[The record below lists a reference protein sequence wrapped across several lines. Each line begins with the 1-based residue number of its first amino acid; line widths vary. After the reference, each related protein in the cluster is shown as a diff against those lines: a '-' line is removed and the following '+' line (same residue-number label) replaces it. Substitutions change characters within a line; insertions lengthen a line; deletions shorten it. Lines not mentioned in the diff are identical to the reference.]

1 MKLLLAYLLIINAA
15 GLLLMLTDK
24 WKARKNRRRI
34 PEATLMTV
42 AALGGST
49 GILLGMYLFRHKTLH
64 HKFTLGIPLILAL
77 QIVAAT
83 WIFIYR

>member
-64 HKFTLGIPLILAL
+64 PKFTLGIPLILAL

>member
-49 GILLGMYLFRHKTLH
+49 GVLLGMYLFRHKTLH
-64 HKFTLGIPLILAL
+64 PKFTLGIPLILAL

>member
-49 GILLGMYLFRHKTLH
+49 GVLLGMYLFRHKTLH

>member
-49 GILLGMYLFRHKTLH
+49 GVLLGMYLFRHKTLH
-64 HKFTLGIPLILAL
+64 PKFTLGIPLILAL
-77 QIVAAT
+77 QVVAAT